1 MYACVCVYM
10 YICMCVYIY
19 MYIYVCVC
27 VCIYIYIMFTVI
39 FQERIMISNG
49 KDMILV
55 SEFISLNFG
64 VSRNLFNFLY
74 FWFYSY
80 NFSGNMVSSL
90 GLS

>member
-1 MYACVCVYM
+1 MHVCVSVC
-10 YICMCVYIY
+10 ICTYVCVYIY
-19 MYIYVCVC
+19 VYMCVC
-27 VCIYIYIMFTVI
+27 VCIYIYIYIMFTVI

-90 GLS
+90 GLP